1 MKGFGVLLAAGL
13 VMAIVTAIAPL
24 PSRAQ
29 PPFDPFAA
37 AKIEQRPGAA
47 VPAGTTF
54 VDDEGRAV
62 RLGDYFG
69 RKPVLLAPVYYT
81 CPNLCGVTLS
91 GLFTGLKSLGW
102 TPGEAFEVVAISIN
116 PSETTADAAK
126 AKSEALRILGRD
138 KAGDGVHF
146 LTGDTAAIAA
156 VTDAIGFH
164 FAWDDRIQQF
174 AHVAGVAVIAPK
186 GTLTRWLYGVQY
198 QPTDLRLALT
208 DAGQGKV
215 GSFSDQLLLLCYHYD
230 PVTGRYGSIIQG
242 SLRAGGLATF
252 AALAGF
258 IVLSLRRER
267 RARRERRDQDAG
279 ARGGA

>member
-1 MKGFGVLLAAGL
+1 M
-13 VMAIVTAIAPL
+13 AIAPL
-24 PSRAQ
+24 PGRAQ
-29 PPFDPFAA
+29 QTFDPFAA

-47 VPAGTTF
+47 VPAGAMF
-54 VDDEGRAV
+54 VDDEGQPV

-91 GLFTGLKSLGW
+91 GLFTGLRSLGW
-102 TPGEAFEVVAISIN
+102 TPGEAFEVVAISID
-116 PSETTADAAK
+116 PGETPADAAK

-138 KAGDGVHF
+138 GAGNGVHF
-146 LTGDTAAIAA
+146 LTGDKAAIAA
-156 VTDAIGFH
+156 VTDAIGFR

-174 AHVAGVAVIAPK
+174 AHVAAVAVVAPN
-186 GTLTRWLYGVQY
+186 GILARWLYGVQY

-215 GSFSDQLLLLCYHYD
+215 GSLSDQLLLLCYHYD

-258 IVLSLRRER
+258 IVVALRRER
-267 RARRERRDQDAG
+267 RERRDRREHGAG
-279 ARGGA
+279 AQGGA